1 MSIFLSYLFIHVKP
15 FFLTFLC
22 FPKYCQRYK
31 KDDTIKSETLSL
43 KTIANRI
50 DFLNKAVIIQWNIRK
65 KDLQL
70 FATKFTEKIPDFCNA
85 KERYQWFLGKK
96 NTKSVKQ

>member
-1 MSIFLSYLFIHVKP
+1 M
-15 FFLTFLC
+15 
-22 FPKYCQRYK
+22 
-31 KDDTIKSETLSL
+31 
-43 KTIANRI
+43 KTIANGI

-70 FATKFTEKIPDFCNA
+70 FATKVTEKIPDFCNA

-96 NTKSVKQ
+96 NTKSVKQWKIFAQSPKRFENPNIVHIKTVTIKDPKTSHE